1 MRPSLALCL
10 IGVLFVVGPA
20 DATPHGSHAAATASA
35 FGINV
40 SVPGQAGAS
49 STSVTSPPDSVG
61 FASGFAYPS
70 DGSIVSTGSITASA
84 STDVGTNATS
94 TASSSVSSLSLFGG
108 EVTAATVSG
117 HAVGRTQGTAASGN
131 LTGAAVTGL

>member
-1 MRPSLALCL
+1 MRLPLVLALACL
-10 IGVLFVVGPA
+10 FLLAGSAGASSQASRPG
-20 DATPHGSHAAATASA
+20 ATAAAY
-35 FGINV
+35 GVRIV
-40 SVPGQAGAS
+40 IPGQAGAS

-117 HAVGRTQGTAASGN
+117 HAA
-131 LTGAAVTGL
+131 